1 MKRVFA
7 IMAAVLLVFVSVKA
21 EFRYGPIIG
30 GGISNLHFKQD
41 LVDIKKVPSFSAGVL
56 SEMMFAGIGFGMDLG
71 LKYEMRGA
79 KMDLGSKPMWA
90 DQGYGNERYYMH
102 YLVIPIHLRFKYTR
116 LNGFEDNLAPFV
128 YVGPSIGMLVAHS
141 RMKAMDN
148 AFGELGLDMGIGAEI
163 KRKWQVSFNYN
174 IGLTYATKA
183 KILTDYSA
191 KNRVMDI
198 RVAYLF

>member
-56 SEMMFAGIGFGMDLG
+56 GEMMFAGIGFGMDLG

-79 KMDLGSKPMWA
+79 KMDVGSKPMWA
-90 DQGYGNERYYMH
+90 EQGYGNER
-102 YLVIPIHLRFKYTR
+102 
-116 LNGFEDNLAPFV
+116 
-128 YVGPSIGMLVAHS
+128 
-141 RMKAMDN
+141 
-148 AFGELGLDMGIGAEI
+148 
-163 KRKWQVSFNYN
+163 
-174 IGLTYATKA
+174 
-183 KILTDYSA
+183 
-191 KNRVMDI
+191 
-198 RVAYLF
+198 

>member
-56 SEMMFAGIGFGMDLG
+56 GEMMFAGIGFGMDLG

-102 YLVIPIHLRFKYTR
+102 YLVRRAAGKQEQQTEQNQ
-116 LNGFEDNLAPFV
+116 NG
-128 YVGPSIGMLVAHS
+128 
-141 RMKAMDN
+141 
-148 AFGELGLDMGIGAEI
+148 
-163 KRKWQVSFNYN
+163 Q
-174 IGLTYATKA
+174 
-183 KILTDYSA
+183 
-191 KNRVMDI
+191 
-198 RVAYLF
+198 

>member
-1 MKRVFA
+1 MKRIFA
-7 IMAAVLLVFVSVKA
+7 ILAAVLLLTSASHA
-21 EFRYGPIIG
+21 EFRYGPIVG

-41 LVDIKKVPSFSAGVL
+41 LVTIKSQPSFSAGVL
-56 SEMMFAGIGFGMDLG
+56 GEMMFAGIGFGMDLG

-79 KMDLGSKPMWA
+79 KMDLGSKKMWA
-90 DQGYGNERYYMH
+90 DQGYGNESYFLH

-116 LNGFEDNLAPFV
+116 LNGLEDHIAPFAF
-128 YVGPSIGMLVAHS
+128 VGPSLGMMVGHNK
-141 RMKAMDN
+141 MDCMDN

-163 KRKWQVSFNYN
+163 ERRWQVSFNYN
-174 IGLTYATKA
+174 IGMTYATKA

-198 RVAYLF
+198 RVTYFF